1 MAMLAVFALLKERNR
16 VSFIQDRKNNV
27 LDRCYKRVLTVDIF
41 GSFEEL
47 LPKTKNTD
55 LKTFWHHAFDLL
67 VCFPKEYSNTFVTSR
82 RITKRLTLSW
92 QRPLSYRNQSTDLLC
107 KSLDWFLY
115 DNGLRHE
122 RVKAK
127 AIIKRKSKKQI

>member
-1 MAMLAVFALLKERNR
+1 MLAVFALLKERNR

-67 VCFPKEYSNTFVTSR
+67 CLFSK
-82 RITKRLTLSW
+82 RI
-92 QRPLSYRNQSTDLLC
+92 
-107 KSLDWFLY
+107 F
-115 DNGLRHE
+115 
-122 RVKAK
+122 
-127 AIIKRKSKKQI
+127 